1 MRNIIGEIVS
11 VESQGQSVIITMV
24 VDTKEK
30 KDFVKKIPEMEFLS
44 MRTYIQSENVVIAE
58 MRITYTYVRYVV
70 QCLMTLAEKTI
81 CVISVC

>member
-1 MRNIIGEIVS
+1 MRNIIGEIVL

-30 KDFVKKIPEMEFLS
+30 KNFVKKIPEMEFLS

-70 QCLMTLAEKTI
+70 QCLMTFP
-81 CVISVC
+81 